1 MNFNFDNSTSL
12 APTEFSSLES
22 SSQGEFSNLLPKAAQ
37 EKIVQPPKQEER
49 VGQSKPLSQDEQ
61 ELEEQEEILQPL
73 SPEDQRDR
81 ERFESYLKQKSLEGC
96 CDWGKIL
103 AEIRDRRLYR
113 STHKTFEDYC
123 QEKYEITRRQADY
136 LIKFPPLMDNLMRTD
151 CSQNQPDEN
160 SSKIFANILP
170 INMAQ
175 ARHLFSL
182 NPEQQR
188 QVWKTVVEEAKASS
202 KDITA
207 DFIKDIVKQYKQEN
221 NVVQD
226 KRKRKTLPEDCQVGE
241 IFTLISLE
249 DREKKYNCHLCRI
262 VELKDSRVIVEV
274 RDGTLLTVNPENLKQ
289 KIDSPKAPQQFTQD
303 WEKIR
308 RQSPQDW
315 ERIRR
320 QLPQDWERIRRLREH
335 KSRDPGLDKIL
346 KCLGTFEP
354 LTDGERF
361 IVSRIEEF
369 YKLDDCISAPVKS

>member
-12 APTEFSSLES
+12 VPTEFSALES

-61 ELEEQEEILQPL
+61 EPEEQEEILQPL

-81 ERFESYLKQKSLEGC
+81 ERLESYLKQKSLEAYYG
-96 CDWGKIL
+96 WGQAL
-103 AEIRDRRLYR
+103 AEIRDRKLFR
-113 STHKTFEDYC
+113 STHRAFENYC
-123 QEKYEITRRQADY
+123 QEKYGFTRRHADY
-136 LIKFPPLMDNLMRTD
+136 LIKFPPLMDNLMRTI

-160 SSKIFANILP
+160 SIQIFANMLP
-170 INMAQ
+170 TNMAQ

-182 NPEQQR
+182 NTDEQQQ
-188 QVWKTVVEEAKASS
+188 QVWKKVLEEAKASG

-207 DFIKDIVKQYKQEN
+207 NFIKDIVKQYKQEN

-226 KRKRKTLPEDCQVGE
+226 KRKRKTLPENCQVGE

-289 KIDSPKAPQQFTQD
+289 KIDLSKAPQQFKQD
-303 WEKIR
+303 WEK
-308 RQSPQDW
+308 
-315 ERIRR
+315 IRR
-320 QLPQDWERIRRLREH
+320 QLPQDWERIRQLREH
-335 KSRDPGLDKIL
+335 KSRDLGLDKIL
-346 KCLGTFEP
+346 EHLGISEP

-361 IVSRIEEF
+361 ILSHIEEY
-369 YKLDDCISAPVKS
+369 YKLDDCISAPVTS